1 MILCEHKYMG
11 YDFHT
16 YLEKYV
22 GNLYPC
28 QAWII
33 RKIAGEHDDFI
44 GTQNVL
50 PQQDDPVWQCGRRR
64 QGDVARELTK
74 KIAKVE
80 DSYVLLLAGT

>member
-16 YLEKYV
+16 YIEKYV

-33 RKIAGEHDDFI
+33 RKIAGEHDDF
-44 GTQNVL
+44 L
-50 PQQDDPVWQCGRRR
+50 PFYWRPKCAPI
-64 QGDVARELTK
+64 AR
-74 KIAKVE
+74 
-80 DSYVLLLAGT
+80 